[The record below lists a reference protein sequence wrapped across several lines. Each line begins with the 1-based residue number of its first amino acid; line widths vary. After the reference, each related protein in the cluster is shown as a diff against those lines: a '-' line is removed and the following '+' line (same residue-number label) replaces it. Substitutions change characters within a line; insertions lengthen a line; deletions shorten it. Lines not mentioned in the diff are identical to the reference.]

1 MSNLMIS
8 TAPLPNNH
16 ELANLIHQVNSQM
29 MSSTSM
35 VTSKSHNLT
44 TEELRNIIRALES
57 QQLQSPSTTT
67 MTSSVT
73 TQVMHSL
80 VHDLA

>member
-8 TAPLPNNH
+8 TASLPNNH

-29 MSSTSM
+29 MYSTSLA
-35 VTSKSHNLT
+35 TSKSHNLT

-67 MTSSVT
+67 TTSSVT